1 MDPSFFGLS
10 GHPFTKPAAPDSHCL
25 ADEHLALTTELR
37 AGLKAPHGITLLIG
51 DEGAGKSTFIRSF
64 IGQLPDSFVVAY
76 LPTAGPG
83 LRHLLTEA
91 VEQLGGTVVPGGG
104 EQALIDVLRSLAR
117 ARADHDRSTL
127 VVIDDAHELPAKTIE
142 RLGKLFGSDPAEPSR
157 LHVTLVGRPELLD
170 RMNAANDRSILKHLV
185 QVCRM
190 DAIGPEDA
198 FRYIAD
204 RVQKVGGI
212 VDRLFTEDAL
222 RLIVQRANGNPARID
237 QICSAALERAAD
249 RGAAAVDT
257 DAVDT
262 ACTGEAT
269 VESNSTNMV
278 PSDTPEPP
286 TYFFNEDDADADS
299 APATGPA
306 ASRDTLPASPPVM
319 TSSAPAVTASANSR
333 RRLAFWAIGAIA
345 IVAAFA
351 GMMTL
356 PERTAVD
363 TDGMPDADEPIVTA
377 KADRRADKQQ
387 NASAASE
394 SKGDGTEQ
402 QSPIAVPKLVVRRN
416 GEGGPQGARAA
427 ARKNAEEGR
436 GSEGAVASGAAGAS
450 GAVSVPDA
458 AAERPRFP
466 APPLGPAAAPSAV
479 GVPPQAAPV
488 PNQGIAGTTAPPG
501 TAAPS
506 APASPPVQA
515 ASAPPTPAAAPI
527 ATPPP
532 PAVVASPPPATPPS
546 TPAAAVPAQQ
556 PAAKPTA
563 TDTAAAPKPGD
574 AGLVAPTRA
583 NARPSAPVAA
593 AAPKP
598 APTVVAKAAPP
609 PATPSVAAASGPY
622 TIQVGAFSSR
632 ANAEA
637 LVAKIRGTA
646 PDGRIVASTADGK
659 PVFRVVIGSF
669 GSPAQAAPRSREL
682 AKAGLSTFVRRAN

>member
-25 ADEHLALTTELR
+25 ADEHLALTTELH

-64 IGQLPDSFVVAY
+64 VGQLPDSFVVAY

-190 DAIGPEDA
+190 DGIGPEDA

-212 VDRLFTEDAL
+212 VDRLFSEDAL

-237 QICSAALERAAD
+237 QICSAALERAAT
-249 RGAAAVDT
+249 RGAQAVDT

-262 ACTGEAT
+262 ACTSEAPMGGT
-269 VESNSTNMV
+269 QGGVV
-278 PSDTPEPP
+278 QSDSPEAP
-286 TYFFNEDDADADS
+286 TYFFNEDDAETAPTS
-299 APATGPA
+299 APATP
-306 ASRDTLPASPPVM
+306 RDTRPVSPSPISAAVPVVAGA
-319 TSSAPAVTASANSR
+319 TSR
-333 RRLAFWAIGAIA
+333 RRLAFWAAGAITV
-345 IVAAFA
+345 VAAFA

-356 PERTAVD
+356 PERTAID
-363 TDGMPDADEPIVTA
+363 TDKTADGEAPIVTA
-377 KADRRADKQQ
+377 KAERRADKQG
-387 NASAASE
+387 AGTASE
-394 SKGDGTEQ
+394 SKGDGVEEP
-402 QSPIAVPKLVVRRN
+402 SAIAVPKLVVRRN
-416 GEGGPQGARAA
+416 GDGGALGTRAA
-427 ARKNAEEGR
+427 GRKSGDPVRGAPAE
-436 GSEGAVASGAAGAS
+436 VASAPAGAS
-450 GAVSVPDA
+450 GLTSAPSSEVAS
-458 AAERPRFP
+458 ERPRFP
-466 APPLGPAAAPSAV
+466 APPLGPAAAPSVAAATPQAPQA
-479 GVPPQAAPV
+479 VPPPNQGTSVAAATPQGVATQTAPTPEQTAPV
-488 PNQGIAGTTAPPG
+488 PAATAATPSPTVPPVTVSSPGTT
-501 TAAPS
+501 PS
-506 APASPPVQA
+506 LP
-515 ASAPPTPAAAPI
+515 PAAAPAAPA
-527 ATPPP
+527 ATPA
-532 PAVVASPPPATPPS
+532 PAGAITAS
-546 TPAAAVPAQQ
+546 
-556 PAAKPTA
+556 
-563 TDTAAAPKPGD
+563 KPGD

-583 NARPSAPVAA
+583 TVRPSGPVVPAV

-598 APTVVAKAAPP
+598 APKVIAKAAPP
-609 PATPSVAAASGPY
+609 PVAASVAPTAGAY

-637 LVAKIRGTA
+637 LVGKIRGNA
-646 PDGRIVASTADGK
+646 PDGRIIASTTDGK

-669 GSPAQAAPRSREL
+669 GSPAEAALRSREL